1 TNLFA
6 TVGLS
11 KKLDLQVNLPYIK
24 STGQASDAVLNNLGY
39 QNERK
44 GLQDIS
50 LYLKYNPFN
59 FKTSN
64 GNLAL
69 MAAVGVQTPLG
80 NY

>member
-1 TNLFA
+1 
-6 TVGLS
+6 
-11 KKLDLQVNLPYIK
+11 
-24 STGQASDAVLNNLGY
+24 QASDAVLNNLGY

-80 NY
+80 NYRVDESLQSILAIGNRATQINTILI